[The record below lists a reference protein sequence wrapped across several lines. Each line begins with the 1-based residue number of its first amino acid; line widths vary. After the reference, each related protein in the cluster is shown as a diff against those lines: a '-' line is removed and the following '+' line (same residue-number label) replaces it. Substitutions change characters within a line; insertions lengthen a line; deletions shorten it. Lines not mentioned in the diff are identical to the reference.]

1 MGWVIAFLLLFT
13 APAFAKSPPAPAAFE
28 SLSDCHCYFI
38 PPESW
43 DLADPTTL
51 SQAVKIAFLTKG
63 SKGFC
68 PSINLAIEKTHV
80 SINEYLK
87 AVKAIHEQDRS
98 NQWRALGKVKTQSGL
113 AQLTE
118 IDSPSEYGPIRLLQL
133 ILLKDG
139 YAYVLTAA
147 ALKEEFSAHYQA
159 FQTAFRS
166 LTLTTDLF
174 NNIPQLERRETL
186 KLKQAQLIEAAKDP
200 EFQEE
205 HWLPFQK
212 AVLDGFKDMGT
223 FWQILVL
230 RDSLDKLKQHTQ
242 ENVVNSDSATQTEIE
257 AQNLTESDT
266 ELGNL
271 VQENIAEDHNITMTD
286 DEDRFGPDSQ
296 NLAESDRTQDNI
308 VNSDSETQSEDSLN
322 SQSLSENARQ
332 NSNLKIE

>member
-1 MGWVIAFLLLFT
+1 MGWILAFLLLNSL
-13 APAFAKSPPAPAAFE
+13 PVFAKSPPAPALFE
-28 SLSDCHCYFI
+28 SLSECQCYFV
-38 PPESW
+38 PPENW
-43 DLADPTTL
+43 DIADPTTL
-51 SQAVKIAFLTKG
+51 SPAVKIAFLTKS

-118 IDSPSEYGPIRLLQL
+118 IDSPSEFGPIRLLQL

-166 LTLTTDLF
+166 LTLTNDLF
-174 NNIPQLERRETL
+174 SNIPQLERRETL
-186 KLKQAQLIEAAKDP
+186 KLKQNQLNETAD
-200 EFQEE
+200 
-205 HWLPFQK
+205 WDPFQK
-212 AVLDGFKDMGT
+212 TVLEDFKDMGT

-230 RDSLDKLKQHTQ
+230 SDSHDKLKHRAQ
-242 ENVVNSDSATQTEIE
+242 ED
-257 AQNLTESDT
+257 AQPSER
-266 ELGNL
+266 
-271 VQENIAEDHNITMTD
+271 EDHHITMVD
-286 DEDRFGPDSQ
+286 EEDRFGPDS
-296 NLAESDRTQDNI
+296 
-308 VNSDSETQSEDSLN
+308 LN
-322 SQSLSENARQ
+322 LSENARQ